1 MFFYK
6 DKKYAVAIEKDK
18 VVGYI
23 NGGKVIEIS
32 LDGLDCRDD
41 DDELDMSERQINSY
55 INYCYFE
62 LGKLDTE
69 MREQEKLLRIM
80 EDARKWIK
88 KTLISLQFG
97 SF

>member
-62 LGKLDTE
+62 LGKIDTE

-88 KTLISLQFG
+88 KKLMIMAG
-97 SF
+97 

>member
-1 MFFYK
+1 MIYK
-6 DKKYAVAIEKDK
+6 GKKYTAKIEKDK

-32 LDGLDCRDD
+32 LECM
-41 DDELDMSERQINSY
+41 DEEDIL
-55 INYCYFE
+55 NYCYFE

-80 EDARKWIK
+80 EDARK
-88 KTLISLQFG
+88 
-97 SF
+97 

>member
-1 MFFYK
+1 MIYK
-6 DKKYAVAIEKDK
+6 DKKYTAKIENDK

-32 LDGLDCRDD
+32 LECMDAED
-41 DDELDMSERQINSY
+41 IF
-55 INYCYFE
+55 NYCYFE
-62 LGKLDTE
+62 LGKIDTE

-88 KTLISLQFG
+88 KKLMIMAG
-97 SF
+97 

>member
-1 MFFYK
+1 MYKEDLKMFFYK

-80 EDARKWIK
+80 EDARK
-88 KTLISLQFG
+88 
-97 SF
+97 